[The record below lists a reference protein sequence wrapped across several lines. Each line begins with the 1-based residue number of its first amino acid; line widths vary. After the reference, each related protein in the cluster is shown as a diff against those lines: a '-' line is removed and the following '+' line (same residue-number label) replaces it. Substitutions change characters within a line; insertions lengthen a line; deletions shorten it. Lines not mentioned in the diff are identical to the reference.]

1 MSQIKRLQTID
12 ADTLQSTAYEPVSFV
27 VDDLLPQG
35 LHLLAGAPKI
45 GKSWLALWLC
55 LCAAQGKPLWT
66 FATRPCEV
74 LYLCLEDSFQRIQS
88 RLFDLTEDAPPTL
101 HFAVMSQQLHNGL
114 VEQIEQ
120 FLKEHPQ
127 TRLIVIDTLQRIRT
141 AGNDANPYASDY
153 RDIGVLKA
161 LADKH
166 RIAILL
172 VHHLRKM
179 NDDDP
184 MNMISGTTGLSGAT
198 DSNFVLRKS
207 KRRENTATLYCT
219 GRDIPYRE
227 LALEFDGEDHVWKL
241 LSDDCEQTEQ
251 PSERILFLLS
261 ELLRQQPEISAPAK
275 VLLEKID
282 PAGAEG
288 LTPNSFS
295 HRIRKSVDAL
305 RRNGISV
312 VSAVLSDAKRN
323 EIIEKN
329 PARMLDLPTPQRTVQ
344 RIPTRGE
351 VKKLLDALAK
361 EPRHYRLF
369 YLLSMYTG
377 CRRGE
382 LCALQWSDFTGTQNG
397 LLLTVSRSRSS
408 VPGKGIVEGSTKSGK
423 SREVYLSSDLR
434 GILLTYKRRKQME
447 ADKQRR
453 RLSPYLFTDEQ
464 GQLIHPDTFTKR
476 LRKIYD
482 AIGFPREY
490 HLHTLRHYFVTSLLH
505 CGVDKQTVAD
515 LVGHADTGFLE
526 RTYCHPQQAQKEQ
539 AADSMLTMLRPD
551 GGQIF
556 NLAACSP
563 KQRSA

>member
-251 PSERILFLLS
+251 PTSGFFFFSLNCCIGSR
-261 ELLRQQPEISAPAK
+261 RSAPCQ
-275 VLLEKID
+275 
-282 PAGAEG
+282 GAVG
-288 LTPNSFS
+288 KDRPCRYRGADPNSFS

-305 RRNGISV
+305 RRNGI
-312 VSAVLSDAKRN
+312 
-323 EIIEKN
+323 
-329 PARMLDLPTPQRTVQ
+329 
-344 RIPTRGE
+344 
-351 VKKLLDALAK
+351 
-361 EPRHYRLF
+361 
-369 YLLSMYTG
+369 
-377 CRRGE
+377 
-382 LCALQWSDFTGTQNG
+382 
-397 LLLTVSRSRSS
+397 TVSFR
-408 VPGKGIVEGSTKSGK
+408 KSNGD
-423 SREVYLSSDLR
+423 RLICL
-434 GILLTYKRRKQME
+434 KRV
-447 ADKQRR
+447 D
-453 RLSPYLFTDEQ
+453 
-464 GQLIHPDTFTKR
+464 
-476 LRKIYD
+476 
-482 AIGFPREY
+482 
-490 HLHTLRHYFVTSLLH
+490 
-505 CGVDKQTVAD
+505 GVDDPAAENIVTIDPENPPCFGVA
-515 LVGHADTGFLE
+515 AKA
-526 RTYCHPQQAQKEQ
+526 R
-539 AADSMLTMLRPD
+539 
-551 GGQIF
+551 
-556 NLAACSP
+556 
-563 KQRSA
+563 

>member
-1 MSQIKRLQTID
+1 MNRLQTID

-141 AGNDANPYASDY
+141 VGNDANPYASDY

-207 KRRENTATLYCT
+207 QRRENTATLYCT

-227 LALEFDGEDHVWKL
+227 LALEFNGEDHVWKL
-241 LSDDCEQTEQ
+241 LSDNCEQTEH

-261 ELLRQQPEISAPAK
+261 ELLHQQPEISAPAK

-305 RRNGISV
+305 RRSGITVSFRKSNGDRLICLKRADGV
-312 VSAVLSDAKRN
+312 DDLTTENIVTIDPENPPCFGVGAAVCA
-323 EIIEKN
+323 
-329 PARMLDLPTPQRTVQ
+329 V
-344 RIPTRGE
+344 RGRGG
-351 VKKLLDALAK
+351 VCA
-361 EPRHYRLF
+361 
-369 YLLSMYTG
+369 
-377 CRRGE
+377 RRGE
-382 LCALQWSDFTGTQNG
+382 IQPAQGEHRG
-397 LLLTVSRSRSS
+397 
-408 VPGKGIVEGSTKSGK
+408 GIKTANK
-423 SREVYLSSDLR
+423 
-434 GILLTYKRRKQME
+434 
-447 ADKQRR
+447 
-453 RLSPYLFTDEQ
+453 P
-464 GQLIHPDTFTKR
+464 P
-476 LRKIYD
+476 
-482 AIGFPREY
+482 
-490 HLHTLRHYFVTSLLH
+490 
-505 CGVDKQTVAD
+505 
-515 LVGHADTGFLE
+515 
-526 RTYCHPQQAQKEQ
+526 
-539 AADSMLTMLRPD
+539 
-551 GGQIF
+551 
-556 NLAACSP
+556 
-563 KQRSA
+563 